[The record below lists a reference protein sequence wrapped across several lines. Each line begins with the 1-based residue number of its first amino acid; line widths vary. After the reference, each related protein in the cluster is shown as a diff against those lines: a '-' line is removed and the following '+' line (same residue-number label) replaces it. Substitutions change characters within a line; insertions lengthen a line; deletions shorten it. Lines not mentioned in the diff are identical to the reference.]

1 MAGISEDTGLIT
13 DSENDDQGTSYS
25 MIGNGKTKSTVGAML
40 QESTLIHI
48 GNEDGAALDNVRLRT
63 WGSWP
68 SGSFAHSLRNM
79 WKGYKTKEELEK
91 SPKPLRDYYRE
102 QNDLLEEYVQ
112 CSVGHDILE
121 EEEKSFVHRCAEALE
136 LKYDDDDSSESR
148 NARRAVYLSNACNIL
163 LLFAQ
168 AFAFI
173 NSMSLALM
181 ATLTD
186 ATLDFVSGLLVLL
199 TWKLKSSRDKYSY
212 PVGQSRLEPLGVIGM
227 ACLMTSATLVTL
239 QESITTLVGGQERA
253 RFSGLSPLV
262 VGLLFL
268 ALLTKLCLYL
278 MCKGSSDMSVQ
289 SLAVDHL
296 NDVIANSVSITTVF
310 LAEKYLW
317 WLDPAG
323 GICISV
329 LIILNWVRHTLE
341 HVQNL
346 LGKVADAKTLSLVTF
361 LACNHHPEI
370 HKVDTVRAYHVGN
383 GLFVECDI
391 VLSSDMLLWEAHD
404 IGESLQNRIEMFDG
418 VDRAFVHL
426 DTETEHSPDI
436 EHKVI

>member
-1 MAGISEDTGLIT
+1 MRGVSESTGLIR
-13 DSENDDQGTSYS
+13 DPENDDQGMSYS
-25 MIGNGKTKSTVGAML
+25 TIGNGKIRSTFDEMVQKSTF
-40 QESTLIHI
+40 IHI
-48 GNEDGAALDNVRLRT
+48 GNEGGAEFKTFDFRT
-63 WGSWP
+63 LANWP

-91 SPKPLRDYYRE
+91 NPKPLQEFYRE
-102 QNDLLEEYVQ
+102 QNDLLEEYLQ

-136 LKYDDDDSSESR
+136 LNSDDDDNSESKKV
-148 NARRAVYLSNACNIL
+148 RRAVYLSNACNIL

-173 NSMSLALM
+173 NSMSLALL

-199 TWKLKSSRDKYSY
+199 TWKLKNSRDKYSY

-227 ACLMTSATLVTL
+227 ACLMTSATLITL
-239 QESITTLVGGQERA
+239 QESTTTLIGGQDSA
-253 RFSGLSPLV
+253 KFSGLSPLV
-262 VGLLFL
+262 VGLLIL

-278 MCKGSSDMSVQ
+278 LCKGSSDMSVR

-310 LAEKYLW
+310 LAERYLW

-329 LIILNWVRHTLE
+329 LIIVNWVRHTLE

-346 LGKVADAKTLSLVTF
+346 LGKVADGKTLSIVTF
-361 LACNHHPEI
+361 LACNHHPRI
-370 HKVDTVRAYHVGN
+370 LKVDTVRAYHVGN

-404 IGESLQNRIEMFDG
+404 IGESLQNRIEMFSG

-426 DTETEHSPDI
+426 DTEAEHSPDI
-436 EHKVI
+436 EHKII

>member
-1 MAGISEDTGLIT
+1 MVA
-13 DSENDDQGTSYS
+13 NYS
-25 MIGNGKTKSTVGAML
+25 
-40 QESTLIHI
+40 H
-48 GNEDGAALDNVRLRT
+48 DN
-63 WGSWP
+63 
-68 SGSFAHSLRNM
+68 
-79 WKGYKTKEELEK
+79 
-91 SPKPLRDYYRE
+91 
-102 QNDLLEEYVQ
+102 
-112 CSVGHDILE
+112 LE
-121 EEEKSFVHRCAEALE
+121 EEEKSFVDRCAEALE
-136 LKYDDDDSSESR
+136 LKSDEGENSESKK
-148 NARRAVYLSNACNIL
+148 AQRAVYLSNACNVL

-173 NSMSLALM
+173 SSMSLALM

-186 ATLDFVSGLLVLL
+186 ASLDFVSGLLVLL

-227 ACLMTSATLVTL
+227 ACLMTSATLITL
-239 QESITTLVGGQERA
+239 QESITTLIGGQERA
-253 RFSGLSPLV
+253 KFTGLSPLV

-268 ALLTKLCLYL
+268 ALFTKLCLYL
-278 MCKGSSDMSVQ
+278 MCKGSSDMSVR

-296 NDVIANSVSITTVF
+296 NDVIANSVSLTTVY
-310 LAEKYLW
+310 LAERYIW

-329 LIILNWVRHTLE
+329 LIIVNWVRHTLE

-346 LGKVADAKTLSLVTF
+346 LGKVANAKTVSLVTF

-370 HKVDTVRAYHVGN
+370 HKVDTVRAYHMGN

-404 IGESLQNRIEMFDG
+404 IGESLQNRIENFDG

-426 DTETEHSPDI
+426 DTEAEHSPEI